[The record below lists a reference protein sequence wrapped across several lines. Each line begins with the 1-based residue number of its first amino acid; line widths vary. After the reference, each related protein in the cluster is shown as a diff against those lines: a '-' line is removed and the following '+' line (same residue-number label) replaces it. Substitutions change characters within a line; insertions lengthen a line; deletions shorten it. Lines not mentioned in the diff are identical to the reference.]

1 MISPSHLTAPSLNIF
16 PMGEN
21 EDVDISK
28 SLWILSALNTD
39 FPQQTV
45 QVTFKTWVL
54 VWALKKKNAHFRF
67 CFYNNFF
74 WYIQA
79 ENSVHG

>member
-28 SLWILSALNTD
+28 SLWILPALNTD

-45 QVTFKTWVL
+45 QVTFKAWVL
-54 VWALKKKNAHFRF
+54 VWA
-67 CFYNNFF
+67 FF
-74 WYIQA
+74 FF
-79 ENSVHG
+79 